1 MDSPMIFVSEIT
13 GTTVMIFLGLAVTIV
28 GGARGMSPI
37 AGAAGWA
44 AAVFLGASLSDS
56 SGAHMNPVITLA
68 QVLSGRAN
76 WSLVPVYLSAQF
88 AGAIVGALLAV
99 VILWPTIRANADTTT
114 TLGWFATASRNT
126 KVWRSILTECL
137 ATAVLVLWVLNPPQ
151 PVVEDGVYNFGNSG
165 LGYAGIAIVIF
176 VLSLGA
182 GSPTGAALNPVRDLG
197 PRVVYTLLL
206 RSHGPANWSYA
217 VVPIVGPVLGGLLAV
232 AVSSAL
238 PINS

>member
-28 GGARGMSPI
+28 TGARRLSPV

-56 SGAHMNPVITLA
+56 SGAHMNPAITLA
-68 QVLSGRAN
+68 QVLSGRSDLA
-76 WSLVPVYLSAQF
+76 LVPAYLGAQF
-88 AGAIVGALLAV
+88 AGAVLGALLASV
-99 VILWPTIRANADTTT
+99 VFWPTIRANEHKTT
-114 TLGWFATASRNT
+114 TLGWFATTSRDT
-126 KVWRSILTECL
+126 AVWRSILTECL
-137 ATAVLVLWVLNPPQ
+137 ATTVLVMWVLNPPQ

-197 PRVVYTLLL
+197 PRIVYTVLL

-217 VVPIVGPVLGGLLAV
+217 VVPVVGPTAGALLAV